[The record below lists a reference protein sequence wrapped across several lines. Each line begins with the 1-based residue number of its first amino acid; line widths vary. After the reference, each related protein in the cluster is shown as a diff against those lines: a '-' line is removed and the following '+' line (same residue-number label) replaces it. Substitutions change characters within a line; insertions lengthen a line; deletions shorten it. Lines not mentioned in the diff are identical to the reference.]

1 MILNNDFLELKGEN
15 EANKLEKQFHQ
26 SKTKKLEEQGKL
38 LKKNLVYEKKWMKIK
53 RKINKL

>member
-1 MILNNDFLELKGEN
+1 MILNNDYLELKSEN